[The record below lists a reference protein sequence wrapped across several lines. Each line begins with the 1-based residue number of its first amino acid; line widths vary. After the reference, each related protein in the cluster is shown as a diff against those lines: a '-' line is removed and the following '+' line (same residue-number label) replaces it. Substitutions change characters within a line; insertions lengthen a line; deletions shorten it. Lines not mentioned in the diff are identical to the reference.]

1 MKEGTKYI
9 LAGTVAAA
17 AVVTAATAA
26 AYGVSNVLLHMA
38 LDREEPK
45 TIAKSRERIT
55 GGAQWQAMA
64 ERMEQA
70 ARKLRQCGCAR
81 VEITARDGTPLVGHW
96 FENPNARRVVV
107 AMHGWRSSWDQDFG
121 LIAPFL
127 HDNECSVLYA
137 EQRGQR
143 SSGGDVM
150 TFGLLEQYDCAD
162 WVEWVQEHTVPELPV
177 YLAGISMGATTVLLA
192 AGLDLPDCVRGV
204 VADCGFTSP
213 HGIWQ
218 HVAEQNL
225 HLRYDLCAGWVR
237 RLCRQRLRS
246 DLLDLSTLDAM
257 KNCRVPVLFVHGSDD
272 SFVPVEMT
280 YENYKACA
288 APKQLLI
295 VPGAGHGLSY
305 LTEPTRYRQALLQ
318 FWQTFG

>member
-1 MKEGTKYI
+1 MKESAKYI

-26 AYGVSNVLLHMA
+26 VYGVSNLLLHMA

-45 TIAKSRERIT
+45 SIFKSRERIA
-55 GGAQWQAMA
+55 GGAQWQAIA
-64 ERMEQA
+64 DKMETA
-70 ARKLRQCGCAR
+70 ARLLRGSECVR
-81 VEITARDGTPLVGHW
+81 VELTARDGTPLVGHW
-96 FENPNARRVVV
+96 YENPNARRVIV

-143 SSGGDVM
+143 SSGGEVM
-150 TFGLLEQYDCAD
+150 TFGLLEQCDCAD
-162 WVEWVQEHTVPELPV
+162 WAAWVRDHTVPELPV

-192 AGLDLPDCVRGV
+192 AGQQLPDCVRGI
-204 VADCGFTSP
+204 VADCGYTAP
-213 HGIWQ
+213 HAIWQ
-218 HVAEQNL
+218 HVAERNL
-225 HLRYDLCAGWVR
+225 HLRYGLCAGWVR
-237 RLCRQRLRS
+237 RLCRRRLQD

-257 KNCRVPVLFVHGSDD
+257 KRCRVPVLFIHGTDD

-305 LTEPTRYRQALLQ
+305 LTEPTRYRQSLLQ

>member
-1 MKEGTKYI
+1 MKDRTKYI
-9 LAGTVAAA
+9 LAGAVAAG
-17 AVVTAATAA
+17 AVVTAATVA
-26 AYGVSNVLLHMA
+26 AYSVSNALLHTA
-38 LDREEPK
+38 LDRNEPK
-45 TIAKSRERIT
+45 AVSRRRERIS
-55 GGAQWQAMA
+55 GGAQWQVVADK
-64 ERMEQA
+64 META
-70 ARKLRQCGCAR
+70 ARQLRRAGCMR
-81 VEITARDGTPLVGHW
+81 VELIARDGTQLVGHW
-96 FENPNARRVVV
+96 YENPSARRVVV

-143 SSGGDVM
+143 DSGGEMM
-150 TFGLLEQYDCAD
+150 TFGLLERCDCVD
-162 WVEWVQEHTVPELPV
+162 WVEWVTDHTAELPV
-177 YLAGISMGATTVLLA
+177 YLAGISMGATTVLMA
-192 AGLDLPDCVRGV
+192 AGLALPERVRGI

-218 HVAEQNL
+218 HVAERNL
-225 HLRYDLCAGWVR
+225 HLRYSLCERWVR
-237 RLCRQRLRS
+237 WLCKRRLRD
-246 DLLDLSTLDAM
+246 DLLNLSTLDAM
-257 KNCRVPVLFVHGSDD
+257 KNCRVPVLFIHGTDD

-280 YENYKACA
+280 YENYKACI

>member
-1 MKEGTKYI
+1 MKESAKYI

-45 TIAKSRERIT
+45 AVAKSRERIA
-55 GGAQWQAMA
+55 GGAQWRVVA
-64 ERMEQA
+64 EKMENA
-70 ARKLRQCGCAR
+70 ACALRQCGCVR
-81 VEITARDGTPLVGHW
+81 VELTARDGTPLVGHW
-96 FENPNARRVVV
+96 YENPNARRVVV

-137 EQRGQR
+137 EQRGQ
-143 SSGGDVM
+143 SGSGGDVM
-150 TFGLLEQYDCAD
+150 TFGLLERCDCAD
-162 WVEWVQEHTVPELPV
+162 WVDWVQAHTLPELPV

-192 AGLDLPDCVRGV
+192 AGLELPDCVRGI

-213 HGIWQ
+213 HAIWQ
-218 HVAEQNL
+218 HVAERNL

-237 RLCRQRLRS
+237 RLCRRRLRD
-246 DLLDLSTLDAM
+246 DLLEVSTLDAM
-257 KNCRVPVLFVHGSDD
+257 GNCRVPVLFVHGSDD
-272 SFVPVEMT
+272 TFVPVEMT